1 MKSLRFKILSI
12 LTLLSLV
19 LSSCGAQDAASKA
32 VVLPMENRPNILF
45 ILTDDLDSRL
55 GTINYMQNLQDLI
68 VSRGTSLQDYFVT
81 SPVCCPSR
89 ATTLRGQYTHNHGV
103 YNNYAPDG
111 GFEKFNLSKEEE
123 STLAVWL
130 QSAGYRTAL
139 MGKYLN
145 NYPYTDNREYVPPG
159 WSEWYSPAKKNAYDG
174 YDYVLNEN
182 GTLVTYSPAEKNY
195 FTDVLSR
202 KAVDFIIRAD
212 QEETPF
218 FLYLVPFAPHEPA
231 TPAFR
236 HATLFP
242 NLTAPRTPSFNEA
255 DVSDKGPGLSGNPL
269 LTDEQILDMD
279 NLYRERVRSLQ
290 SVDEMIAELI
300 KTLDETG
307 QLENT
312 YIVFTSDNGFHMGQH
327 RLYSGKEYLFEEDIS
342 VPFII
347 RGPGIAENK
356 IISGYLTGN
365 VDLASTFTE
374 WAGVQPP
381 AFVDGRS
388 LVDLLQGSPI
398 SSESW
403 RQVYLLEEYRTGDEK
418 FPTPTYNGLR
428 TLQYLYVEYSEDFV
442 EFYDLQKDP
451 YQLEN
456 IAPSTDPAILK
467 YYSDALKELN
477 KCSGDTCR
485 KLEAEFSP
493 DPK

>member
-1 MKSLRFKILSI
+1 MNSLRFKV
-12 LTLLSLV
+12 LTILV
-19 LSSCGAQDAASKA
+19 LTSLIAASCGTLGADSKA
-32 VVLPMENRPNILF
+32 VVLPMKNRPNILF
-45 ILTDDLDSRL
+45 ILTDDLDGRL
-55 GTINYMQNLQDLI
+55 NTIDYMQNLQDLM
-68 VSRGTSLQDYFVT
+68 VAHGTSLEDYFVT

-89 ATTLRGQYTHNHGV
+89 ATTLRGQYTHNHRV

-111 GFEKFNLSKEEE
+111 GFEKFNESKEED

-130 QSAGYRTAL
+130 QSAGYRTVL

-182 GTLVTYSPAEKNY
+182 GVLVAYSPAEKNY

-202 KAVDFIIRAD
+202 KAVDFIVRAD
-212 QEETPF
+212 KDNTPF
-218 FLYLVPFAPHEPA
+218 FLYLAPFAPHEPA

-236 HATLFP
+236 HLNLFP
-242 NLTAPRTPSFNEA
+242 DLTVPQTPSFNEA
-255 DVSDKGPGLSGNPL
+255 DISDKGPGLNGNPL
-269 LTDEQILDMD
+269 LTDAQILEMD

-290 SVDEMIAELI
+290 AVDEMIAELV
-300 KTLDETG
+300 KTLNETG

-327 RLYSGKEYLFEEDIS
+327 RLYSGKEFLFEEDIS
-342 VPFII
+342 VPFIV

-356 IISGYLTGN
+356 IVSGYLSGN
-365 VDLASTFTE
+365 VDLAPTFAE

-388 LVDLLQGSPI
+388 FADLLAGSPL
-398 SSESW
+398 SAASW
-403 RQVYLLEEYRTGDEK
+403 RQAYLLEEYRSGDEN
-418 FPTPTYNGLR
+418 FPIPTYSGLR
-428 TLQYLYVEYSEDFV
+428 TSQYLYVEYGEGFV
-442 EFYDLQKDP
+442 ELYDMQKDP

-456 IAPSTDPAILK
+456 IAPHADPVLLK
-467 YYSDALKELN
+467 YYSDQLDALN
-477 KCSGDTCR
+477 KCSGSECR
-485 KLEAEFSP
+485 KLEEGFKS
-493 DPK
+493 DSQ